1 MILTGTKSAEKA
13 PLDSVQHLTE
23 YIDVLTKDAVKLYR
37 TIDAL
42 EKVKDKTLLAP
53 NDMKSPVA
61 ANAFM
66 KGSSAAFSQM
76 SEMASFVKG
85 KLDLDFKKLSETTQ
99 V

>member
-23 YIDVLTKDAVKLYR
+23 YIDVLTKDAVRLYR
-37 TIDAL
+37 TIDSI
-42 EKVKDKTLLAP
+42 EKCKDRTLLAP
-53 NDMKSPVA
+53 LDMKSPIA
-61 ANAFM
+61 ATAFM
-66 KGSSAAFSQM
+66 KGSTAAFQQF

-85 KLDLDFKKLSETTQ
+85 KLDLDFKKLSETTK